1 MGVCRVIDKISIAS
15 VLVLALAAPAAAQ
28 DRSVVADAITELR
41 AAGVD
46 LSGPC
51 GALRITNLVA
61 FRRHYALLHKA
72 GGFRAVLKADGSCLS
87 GEQSNDPEGFAT
99 DYLIDPRT
107 GVGYDLLGD
116 AGGANTP
123 QWAGPEDAADMV
135 ARNFANF
142 REPFDPSGYLHA
154 PTPVPV
160 PPVVY
165 LPAPAPPAPIFDTA
179 ALETAIANL
188 RADVDAHRQE
198 FQAFT
203 AEVHGWKSEAGAFL
217 AKYVLPELA
226 TVIATW
232 KLAK

>member
-1 MGVCRVIDKISIAS
+1 LGGRVKYLFFVIALS
-15 VLVLALAAPAAAQ
+15 LAAPAAAQ

-46 LSGPC
+46 LSGSC
-51 GALRITNLVA
+51 GALKITNLVA

-72 GGFRAVLKADGSCLS
+72 GGYRAVLKADGSCLS

-99 DYLIDPRT
+99 DYLIDRAT
-107 GVGYDLLGD
+107 GFGFDILQD
-116 AGGANTP
+116 AGTGNTP
-123 QWAGPEDAADMV
+123 RWAGPEDAPDMV
-135 ARNFANF
+135 ARNWSNF

-154 PTPVPV
+154 SSAPSVPM
-160 PPVVY
+160 PPVIV
-165 LPAPAPPAPIFDTA
+165 LPAPPAPIFDTA